1 MGKFIVFVLLWQ
13 LLGNPF
19 IAILVILVVGYFLER
34 RFIGLTPSIGKP
46 FKRNRRLSVL
56 RRELESRPHDTRSKL
71 EAARLYLEK
80 KRYSEAHGY
89 LEQVLPVMDDSA
101 EVMVELGWAK
111 LKLGQLEAGEALI
124 TEGLARNPRVRYGE
138 PYLWLSEAFLESEPA
153 KALGYLEEL
162 RQLNSSST
170 EAFYR
175 MGELYRSMGRKDEAK
190 NAYGEALRIYRS
202 LPKYKRKSERKW
214 ALLSR
219 LKRNAG

>member
-1 MGKFIVFVLLWQ
+1 MGKFILFVLLWR

-19 IAILVILVVGYFLER
+19 IAIVVILVIGYFLER
-34 RFIGLTPSIGKP
+34 RYIGLIPSIGKP

-80 KRYSEAHGY
+80 KRFKEAHDY

-101 EVMVELGWAK
+101 EVLAELGWTK
-111 LKLGQLEAGEALI
+111 LKLGQLEEGEALVQQ
-124 TEGLARNPRVRYGE
+124 GLERNPRVRYGE
-138 PYLWLSEAFLESEPA
+138 PYLWLSEAYLQREPA
-153 KALGYLEEL
+153 KALSYLEEL
-162 RQLNSSST
+162 RQLNSSSA

-190 NAYGEALRIYRS
+190 EAYGEALRIYRS

-214 ALLSR
+214 ALLAR